1 MYNFFVDH
9 IVHYVKNPKEAK
21 QFMEHQNFHV
31 VEGGHHKQWGT
42 YNTLCYFGLTYL
54 EFIGVYDEAI
64 AAQAANVPYSL
75 LAHFANNRYAEGHIT
90 MALRTTQIEDVKVH
104 LQNNGFETYGP
115 NEYTRHRPD
124 GSVLKWKLLYA
135 GKPDDKVRFPF
146 FIQWD
151 EPDDVRLKTLKD
163 TGGFSNENGELTKVF
178 YGVEHAYETAIAWQQ
193 ILGGTVRDTALHLNG
208 VAIEFK
214 ERDECSPG
222 PIGVEI
228 ESLQS
233 PKQFTMNFGFYRTT

>member
-1 MYNFFVDH
+1 MHNFHVDH

-21 QFMEHQNFHV
+21 QFMTHQNFHV

-54 EFIGVYDEAI
+54 EFIGIYDEAV
-64 AAQAANVPYSL
+64 AAEAARVPYSL
-75 LAHFANNRYAEGHIT
+75 LYHFADNDFSEGHIT
-90 MALRTTQIEDVKVH
+90 MALRTTEIEEVKVH
-104 LQNNGFETYGP
+104 LERHGFETYGP

-124 GSVLKWKLLYA
+124 GSVLKWQLLYA
-135 GKPDDKVRFPF
+135 GKPDQQVRFPF

-163 TGGFSNENGELTKVF
+163 TGGFANENGELTKVF
-178 YGVEHAYETAIAWQQ
+178 YAVKQPYETAVEWRQL
-193 ILGGTVRDTALHLNG
+193 LGGTVRETTLHLNG

-214 ERDECSPG
+214 QRDDCTLG

-228 ESLQS
+228 ESLQP